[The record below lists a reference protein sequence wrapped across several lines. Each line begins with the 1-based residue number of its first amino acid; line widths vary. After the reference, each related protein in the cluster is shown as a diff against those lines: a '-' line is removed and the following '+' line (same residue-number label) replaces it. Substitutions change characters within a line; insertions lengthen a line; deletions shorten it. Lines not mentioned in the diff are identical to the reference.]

1 MEVPKTSQVYSHWQ
15 TLQDVYEFISLVLM
29 ITFSNIMG
37 YQQIAQNC
45 MMKIAYG
52 SNRKVIMETA

>member
-15 TLQDVYEFISLVLM
+15 TLQDVYEFISLVL
-29 ITFSNIMG
+29 IFTFSNMG

-45 MMKIAYG
+45 MMKIAHG

>member
-37 YQQIAQNC
+37 YQQIAQNY
-45 MMKIAYG
+45 MMKIAHG